1 VTKRVVLVRPNG
13 PRNVGS
19 ILRVAANFGP
29 AEIVIVAPERASL
42 LVHPDFVQ
50 MSHGVPGGAEKVR
63 VVDTLGEALDGC
75 ANTVGFTARAHEHR
89 RRHDWRELREVVR
102 EDANDPDSVYAF
114 VFGNE
119 VRGLETEDVK
129 NLRELAWI
137 PTSAEHS
144 SLNLAM
150 AVGIVMSDLYAE
162 PGHKRR
168 ERGAKPLSTEA
179 REYLKANVAHALGDR
194 VAKSKS
200 ARTDILSSVE
210 RVFSRAELED
220 RDARAWHLMC
230 RALGSEL
237 TPQDL
242 GIVVHEKRGRHR
254 REQERR
260 RELDAGGNEAASGS
274 RQ

>member
-1 VTKRVVLVRPNG
+1 MTKRVVLVRPNG

-19 ILRVAANFGP
+19 VLRVAANFGP
-29 AEIVIVAPERASL
+29 VEIVLVAPERPSL

-50 MSHGVPGGAEKVR
+50 MSHGVEGGAEKIR
-63 VVDTLGEALDGC
+63 VVATLGEALNG
-75 ANTVGFTARAHEHR
+75 ASNSVGFTARAHEHR
-89 RRHDWRELREVVR
+89 RRHEWRELRDVVR
-102 EDANDPDSVYAF
+102 EDANDDEYVLAL

-119 VRGLETEDVK
+119 VRGLETEDVVQ
-129 NLRELAWI
+129 LRELAWI
-137 PTSAEHS
+137 PTSAEHG

-150 AVGIVMSDLYAE
+150 AAGIVLSDLYTAA
-162 PGHKRR
+162 GAKRR

-179 REYLKANVAHALGDR
+179 RDYLKANVAHALGDR

-200 ARTDILSSVE
+200 ARTDILASVE
-210 RVFSRAELED
+210 RIFSRAELED

-237 TPQDL
+237 TPKDL
-242 GIVVHEKRGRHR
+242 GITVHEKRGRHR

-260 RELDAGGNEAASGS
+260 RELDGN
-274 RQ
+274 

>member
-1 VTKRVVLVRPNG
+1 MTKRVVLVRPSG

-29 AEIVIVAPERASL
+29 VEIVLVAPERASL

-50 MSHGVPGGAEKVR
+50 MSHGVPGGADKVR
-63 VVDTLGEALDGC
+63 VVETLGEALDGC
-75 ANTVGFTARAHEHR
+75 ANTIGFTARAHEHR
-89 RRHDWRELREVVR
+89 RRHDWRELRETLR
-102 EDANDPDSVYAF
+102 DDANDPDSACAF

-150 AVGIVMSDLYAE
+150 AVGIVLSDLFVAQ
-162 PGHKRR
+162 GAKRR

-179 REYLKANVAHALGDR
+179 RDYLKANVAHALGDR

-200 ARTDILSSVE
+200 ARSDILASVE

-242 GIVVHEKRGRHR
+242 GITVHEKRGRHR

-260 RELDAGGNEAASGS
+260 RELDAAGEAE
-274 RQ
+274 RTE

>member
-19 ILRVAANFGP
+19 ILRIAANFGP
-29 AEIVIVAPERASL
+29 VEIAIVAPERASL

-50 MSHGVPGGAEKVR
+50 MSHGVPGGSSKVR
-63 VVDTLGEALDGC
+63 VVKTLGEALDGC
-75 ANTVGFTARAHEHR
+75 SNTIGFTARAHEHR
-89 RRHDWRELREVVR
+89 RRHDWRELRDSVR
-102 EDANDPDSVYAF
+102 ADANDPDSTHAF

-129 NLRELAWI
+129 HMRELAWI

-150 AVGIVMSDLYAE
+150 AVGIVLSDLFGGSGE
-162 PGHKRR
+162 KRR

-179 REYLKANVAHALGDR
+179 RDYLKANIAHTLGDR

-200 ARTDILSSVE
+200 ARTDILASVE

-237 TPQDL
+237 TPRDL
-242 GIVVHEKRGRHR
+242 GITVHEKRGRHR
-254 REQERR
+254 RDQERR
-260 RELDAGGNEAASGS
+260 RELDSGAA
-274 RQ
+274 

>member
-1 VTKRVVLVRPNG
+1 MTKRIVLVRPNG

-19 ILRVAANFGP
+19 VLRVAANFGP
-29 AEIVIVAPERASL
+29 VEIVLVAPERASL

-50 MSHGVPGGAEKVR
+50 MSHGVPGGAERIR

-75 ANTVGFTARAHEHR
+75 ANTIGFTARAHEHR
-89 RRHDWRELREVVR
+89 RRHDWRELRESVR
-102 EDANDPDSVYAF
+102 EHANDPESELAF

-137 PTSAEHS
+137 ATSAEHS

-150 AVGIVMSDLYAE
+150 AVGIVLSDMFAE
-162 PGHKRR
+162 PGQKRR
-168 ERGAKPLSTEA
+168 ERGAKPLSAEA
-179 REYLKANVAHALGDR
+179 RDYLRANVAHTMGDR

-200 ARTDILSSVE
+200 ARTDILASVE
-210 RVFSRAELED
+210 RLFSRAELED

-242 GIVVHEKRGRHR
+242 GITVHEKRGRHR

-260 RELDAGGNEAASGS
+260 RELDSSG
-274 RQ
+274 